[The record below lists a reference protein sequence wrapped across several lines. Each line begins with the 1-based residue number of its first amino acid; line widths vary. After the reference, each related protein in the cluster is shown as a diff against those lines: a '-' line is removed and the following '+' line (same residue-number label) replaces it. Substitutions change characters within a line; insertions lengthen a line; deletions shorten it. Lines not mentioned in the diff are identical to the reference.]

1 MKNGKTKLPFCFT
14 YLMKMFDGDYDFA
27 YVDPYFIFGE
37 FLPLIQMSEQLSA
50 IDIICS

>member
-1 MKNGKTKLPFCFT
+1 
-14 YLMKMFDGDYDFA
+14 MKMFDGDYDFA

-37 FLPLIQMSEQLSA
+37 FLSLIQMSEQLAA